1 MYAKENPTTENKIT
15 QINNISLSQCLA
27 AEIDR
32 MAADDGFDNRS
43 AFLRRLIRMEI
54 KRRTNIIAESMK
66 A

>member
-1 MYAKENPTTENKIT
+1 MDAKINHVTEKKIT
-15 QINNISLSQCLA
+15 QINISLPQYLA

-54 KRRTNIIAESMK
+54 KRRTKIIAESTK